1 MNRIVTHRHYFLI
14 RLALVSAGLAVA
26 VQASIVSATAGGRE
40 PLVGPHPWDF
50 SERRPEVALAYQRA
64 EDRGTGG
71 ELIGAAGVAAA
82 NGVPLIINSNSMAVG
97 NWQQIEMTL
106 GKGAEGL
113 IMTENHQD
121 NSGDQKSTSD
131 VVLESIRLVNKQKKN
146 NKAKNDDD

>member
-1 MNRIVTHRHYFLI
+1 MKTFPMPIVRPGAKALGAPAAALLI
-14 RLALVSAGLAVA
+14 LASAAAALAG
-26 VQASIVSATAGGRE
+26 SRE

-50 SERRPEVALAYQRA
+50 PERNREVAFAYQRA
-64 EDRGTGG
+64 QDKDSDG